1 MSVGAEVA
9 EASGG
14 SPEVTAS
21 LAQLAGL
28 VLSEKTV
35 DAVLELL
42 VSLGASSIPHTD
54 AASVSVVRTGHF
66 ETSNATSQEVRVVDE
81 RQYRRG
87 QGPCVEA
94 IRSGRRHN
102 VVVAR
107 ELGRWPDFAAAAL
120 AAGFKATLSTP
131 LQAQDRILGALNLY
145 SRSEDAFGETE
156 AEQAGRFAQHAAA
169 VLANAIDLTRA
180 EKVNQQLQEA
190 LRSREVI
197 AKAQGI
203 LMVRNRCTSE
213 EAFDLLRHG
222 SQRSNRKLRD
232 VAAEIVEHEEGRA
245 ESA

>member
-1 MSVGAEVA
+1 MA
-9 EASGG
+9 EATGG

-42 VSLGASSIPHTD
+42 VSLAASSIPHTD

-94 IRSGRRHN
+94 VRSGRHHN

-107 ELGRWPDFAAAAL
+107 EEGRWPDFVAAAL

-131 LQAQDRILGALNLY
+131 LRAHDRILGALNLY
-145 SRSEDAFGETE
+145 SRSEDAFGETD

-169 VLANAIDLTRA
+169 VLGNTIDLTTA
-180 EKVNQQLQEA
+180 GKVNQQLQEA

-203 LMVRNRCTSE
+203 LMARQRCTSE
-213 EAFDLLRHG
+213 EAFHLLRRC
-222 SQRSNRKLRD
+222 SQRTNRKLRD
-232 VAAEIVEHEEGRA
+232 VAAEIVEREEARGR
-245 ESA
+245 SA